1 MQTRPRLHLPL
12 LVLALA
18 LAAGCSRAEPP
29 AASDA
34 DPSAAGSLSL
44 PLEVASNG
52 GCLIERGEFRLFDRI
67 VTQSGGKPLVLE
79 AEDALRLFFQA
90 DVFARRAGDDMLQI
104 KQPASEYKAQTDDPE
119 ASGGGYVDYCQDGRL
134 VFNLV
139 TPGRYTI
146 WARHWIPREATWNYN
161 MKFDDQ
167 DEMDLAVSGGE
178 GIPSKPAKQWYWV
191 RGGEVDLQGGTH
203 ELRIKNLNNGKRLD
217 KIILSP
223 DPKFV
228 PEGASLAASP
238 FAVPNSG
245 SVTFRP
251 VAPAAF
257 RSWNRVEIE
266 RLQEGAVTFDASVDG
281 GKTWNVLPA
290 DLSLSGLA
298 LPAGEPP
305 PLTLRMT
312 LAREGG
318 AGPRLR
324 APAVSYAFDPE
335 QWVVLR
341 DDQLELFLS
350 RKNGSLSGIRH
361 RKSGR
366 AFSPVGANRDLFEL
380 LVKEPGKPE
389 RKWITMREATLRTLR
404 QNGNTAVL
412 EWDLP
417 ESMQVRMEIR
427 LPGNGRA
434 EWDVTVVN
442 GNERLDVM
450 EVNAPKIGG
459 LRIADNA
466 EDDTLIWPFSSGEF
480 IPFPASRG
488 EMTIAYLDHGGFPF
502 IDLYTPDMGFYFAV
516 QDPFLTA
523 TLLTSKAAADQQSI
537 EVSATRR
544 QSIRPG
550 TEQTY
555 RFALAVHDGD
565 WHAGAKIYRDFFYRH
580 YPVNTYTPVLR
591 DTDAWVVGGAVGH
604 NNQNPTY
611 QGILGDYLRAAWWG
625 TLHMQG
631 WGSIANGACPTYYMP
646 RLELGGEEDF
656 AKTVQTW
663 RKAGGSTGYY
673 FHGNSITPYFT
684 LTDRYFKRPWSDY
697 PAKLRPRDWKWIERN
712 LFYGSE
718 DWKPPREEWLAKTK
732 ALDAKRR
739 AGEPVDLQAEENA
752 TGYVPMT
759 WSNEALGD
767 YLLQWIDRY
776 VRLYHNNT
784 AYLDTFAFYG
794 ENADYNPYEKLHG
807 ETARSMANRMA
818 FLDRLFTQ
826 MRKHEPSFVA
836 LCEGVGDVFG
846 SRLFYLLSGFAKDGN
861 ILRYTLP
868 DQIYFQ
874 GQCNGLWTPEMAW
887 HSTSSAYLMGNRFDN
902 MHGFP
907 AIFHLTRLRQRVS
920 PFINHAVFD
929 DTIGLTV
936 PDGVR
941 AFAHVL
947 SPDTA
952 KLVPNDGSRTV
963 ALTFLNETGGSGEA
977 TYRLPEGFTL
987 RRAFLV
993 EMYGD
998 PAPLAY
1004 TLEDGVVRFAASK
1017 AAASAV
1023 VLIDQVVGS
1032 EQWTALTQPL
1042 DRETI
1047 GVDLFNFSD
1056 REMTFVVAAR
1066 YPTEAPTWQDRQE
1079 IRLAPGGVSR
1089 VLLKDSAPG
1098 DVGRLVPIEVTD
1110 GEGLS
1115 KPLISLFGKS
1125 ANGGMPPA
1133 GAAVPVAKASPPP
1146 KSNPVVRTG
1155 AAETTLRVD
1164 FEEDPEAGTEKPHQ
1178 GARALEL
1185 KGNGKWQGKIY
1196 PLELEPGATYRVS
1209 AALRKGFNCSPIGH
1223 NGQVAVC
1230 NYTAENKLEHF
1241 ILLGGDQPRDDRW
1254 HVVAGNF
1261 IAGPNTHNTGLYLY
1275 NNETMDSIWYDD
1287 LVVEKIR
1294 PSP

>member
-1 MQTRPRLHLPL
+1 MITSLGTRLSVLT
-12 LVLALA
+12 LALGFSV
-18 LAAGCSRAEPP
+18 GCSRAEPP
-29 AASDA
+29 ATIGA
-34 DPSAAGSLSL
+34 DTSAAGALSL

-67 VTQSGGKPLVLE
+67 ATQPGNQPLVLE
-79 AEDALRLFFQA
+79 AEEALHLFFQA

-104 KQPASEYKAQTDDPE
+104 KQPASEYKVQTDDSE
-119 ASGGGYVDYCQDGRL
+119 ASGGAYVDYCQDGRYA
-134 VFNLV
+134 FNLA
-139 TPGRYTI
+139 TPGRYTL
-146 WARHWIPREATWNYN
+146 WARLWIPREGTWNFN
-161 MKFDDQ
+161 LQFDDQ
-167 DEMDLAVSGGE
+167 AERAVFVSGGE

-191 RGGEVDLQGGTH
+191 RGGEVDLRAGTH
-203 ELRIKNLNNGKRLD
+203 ELRMKNLNNGKRLD
-217 KIILSP
+217 KILLTR

-228 PEGASLAASP
+228 PEGTSLAATP
-238 FAVPNSG
+238 FAIPNSG

-266 RLQEGAVTFDASVDG
+266 RLQAGDITFDASLDG
-281 GKTWNVLPA
+281 GKTWSALPA

-298 LPAGEPP
+298 LPAGDPP

-335 QWVVLR
+335 QWIVLR

-366 AFSPVGANRDLFEL
+366 AFSPIGANRDLFEL

-389 RKWITMREATLRTLR
+389 QKWITMREATLRAIN
-404 QNGNTAVL
+404 QDGNTATL
-412 EWDLP
+412 EWELP
-417 ESMQVRMEIR
+417 ESLQVRMEIR
-427 LPGNGRA
+427 LPGNGQA
-434 EWDVTVVN
+434 NWDVTVVN
-442 GNERLDVM
+442 GNKRLDVM
-450 EVNAPKIGG
+450 EVNAPKVGG

-466 EDDTLIWPFSSGEF
+466 EEDTLIWPFSSGEF

-502 IDLYTPDMGFYFAV
+502 VDLHTPDMGFYFAV
-516 QDPFLTA
+516 HDPFLTA
-523 TLLTSKAAADQQSI
+523 TLLTSKAAQDQQSI

-544 QSIRPG
+544 QCIRAG
-550 TEQTY
+550 TRQTY

-565 WHAGAKIYRDFFYRH
+565 WHEGAKIYREFFYRT
-580 YPVNTYTPVLR
+580 YPVNTYTPTLR
-591 DTDAWVVGGAVGH
+591 DTDAWTVGGSVGH
-604 NNQNPTY
+604 TSGKATY
-611 QGILGDYLRAAWWG
+611 TGVLFDYLRSAWWG

-646 RLELGGEEDF
+646 RLEMGGEKDF
-656 AKTVQTW
+656 AETVQTW

-684 LTDRYFKRPWSDY
+684 LTDRYFGRPWSDY
-697 PAKLRPRDWKWIERN
+697 PAELHPRNWEWVERN

-739 AGEPVDLQAEENA
+739 AGESVDLQAEENA
-752 TGYVPMT
+752 TGYVPLT
-759 WSNEALGD
+759 WSNDALGD

-794 ENADYNPYEKLHG
+794 EHADYNPYEKLHG
-807 ETARSMANRMA
+807 ETARCMANRVK

-826 MRKHEPSFVA
+826 MRKTDPDFVA

-902 MHGFP
+902 LHSFP

-936 PDGVR
+936 PAGVR

-947 SPDTA
+947 SPDTV

-963 ALTFLNETGGSGEA
+963 ALTFLNDNGVAGETV
-977 TYRLPEGFTL
+977 YRLPEGFTL
-987 RRAFLV
+987 RRAFLIDL
-993 EMYGD
+993 YKD
-998 PAPLAY
+998 PVPLA
-1004 TLEDGVVRFAASK
+1004 TTIENGVVRFAAST

-1023 VLIDQVVGS
+1023 VLIDHVVGS

-1042 DRETI
+1042 EQNMI
-1047 GVDLFNFSD
+1047 GVDLFNYSD
-1056 REMTFVVAAR
+1056 REMTFVVTAR
-1066 YPTEAPTWQDRQE
+1066 YPVEAPVWQDKQE
-1079 IRLAPGGVSR
+1079 VRLAPGGFSR
-1089 VLLKDSAPG
+1089 VLLKDSASS
-1098 DVGRLVPIEVTD
+1098 DEGRLVPIEVTD
-1110 GEGLS
+1110 GDGLR

-1125 ANGGMPPA
+1125 ANGAMPPA
-1133 GAAVPVAKASPPP
+1133 GAPVPAAKAVQPSP
-1146 KSNPVVRTG
+1146 KE
-1155 AAETTLRVD
+1155 AAAPAGVLLSED
-1164 FEEDPEAGTEKPHQ
+1164 FEKDPEAGTEDPHQ
-1178 GARALEL
+1178 GARAFEL

-1196 PLELEPGATYRVS
+1196 PLELEPGSAYRVS
-1209 AALRKGFNCSPIGH
+1209 AALRKGFQCNPVGH
-1223 NGQVAVC
+1223 NGMVAVC

-1241 ILLGGDQPRDDRW
+1241 IMLGGDQPRDNRW

-1261 IAGPNTHNTGLYLY
+1261 TASPNTHRVGLYLY
-1275 NNETMDSIWYDD
+1275 NNETSDSIWFDD
-1287 LVVEKIR
+1287 LRVEKLA
-1294 PSP
+1294 PVKK